1 MNMKK
6 ILMFLLC
13 LLLLCMPVSAVS
25 GSDASGE
32 STLQEQFEE
41 QLEASGADELIENA
55 PEQVKESLYDLG
67 LDTISFQKILSLSP
81 KEFIPYFID
90 QVQTVIARPV
100 KLLAI
105 VVGIIVLCALMNAL
119 KQSMAKDKLKEVF
132 QVVSILCICA
142 AVITPVID
150 CISKTGKTIFDCSNF
165 LISFVPV
172 LSGVMTAGGQIVT
185 ATSYQ
190 VFLFW
195 AAELVSVI
203 VSRTLVP
210 FLGIYLAIAITSSMN
225 AEFRLDK
232 IADSLKSFI
241 CWSLGGLLTVFVGI
255 LSIQGIVASSA
266 DTVSLKATK
275 FLISSVVPVVG
286 GALSDAL
293 GSVQSC
299 VKLLKTSVGAYGI
312 IIAVMTFL
320 PLLIESIS
328 WLLVTKISQ
337 VVAEF
342 LGVGGVTPVLKATSS
357 VLGII
362 LAIILCFMM
371 LIIITTT
378 IMMLLGTGG

>member
-1 MNMKK
+1 MKK

-90 QVQTVIARPV
+90 QVQAVIARPV

>member
-1 MNMKK
+1 MKK

-90 QVQTVIARPV
+90 QVQAVIARPV

-225 AEFRLDK
+225 TEFRLDK

>member
-1 MNMKK
+1 MKK

-25 GSDASGE
+25 GSVASGE

-90 QVQTVIARPV
+90 QVQAVIARPV

-342 LGVGGVTPVLKATSS
+342 LGAGGVTPVLKATSS
-357 VLGII
+357 VLSII

>member
-1 MNMKK
+1 MKK

-90 QVQTVIARPV
+90 QVQAVIARPV

-232 IADSLKSFI
+232 IADSLKSLI
-241 CWSLGGLLTVFVGI
+241 CWFLGGLLTVFVGI

>member
-1 MNMKK
+1 MKK

-225 AEFRLDK
+225 TEFRLDK

-357 VLGII
+357 VLSII

>member
-1 MNMKK
+1 MKK

-342 LGVGGVTPVLKATSS
+342 LWVGGVTPVLKATSS

-378 IMMLLGTGG
+378 IMMMLGTGG

>member
-1 MNMKK
+1 MKK

-90 QVQTVIARPV
+90 QVQAVIARPV

-232 IADSLKSFI
+232 IADSLKSLI
-241 CWSLGGLLTVFVGI
+241 CWFLGGLLTVFVGI

-357 VLGII
+357 VLSII

>member
-1 MNMKK
+1 MKK
-6 ILMFLLC
+6 MLMFLLC

-25 GSDASGE
+25 GSVASGE

-90 QVQTVIARPV
+90 QVQAVIARPV

-232 IADSLKSFI
+232 IADSLKSLI

>member
-1 MNMKK
+1 MKK

-357 VLGII
+357 VLSII

>member
-1 MNMKK
+1 MKK

-378 IMMLLGTGG
+378 IMMMLGTGG

>member
-1 MNMKK
+1 MKK
-6 ILMFLLC
+6 MLMFLLC

-25 GSDASGE
+25 GSVASGE

-90 QVQTVIARPV
+90 QVQAVIARPV

-225 AEFRLDK
+225 TEFRLDK

-357 VLGII
+357 VLSII

>member
-1 MNMKK
+1 MKK

-25 GSDASGE
+25 GSVASGE

-90 QVQTVIARPV
+90 QVQAVIARPV

-357 VLGII
+357 VLSII

>member
-1 MNMKK
+1 MKK

-25 GSDASGE
+25 GSVASGE

-41 QLEASGADELIENA
+41 QLEASGADELIENT

-90 QVQTVIARPV
+90 QVQAVIARPV

-225 AEFRLDK
+225 TEFRLDK

-357 VLGII
+357 VLSII

>member
-1 MNMKK
+1 MKK

-90 QVQTVIARPV
+90 QVQAVIARPV

-275 FLISSVVPVVG
+275 FLISSVIPVVG

>member
-1 MNMKK
+1 MKK
-6 ILMFLLC
+6 ILLFLLVLV
-13 LLLLCMPVSAVS
+13 LLTVPVHAAS
-25 GSDASGE
+25 SGE
-32 STLQEQFEE
+32 SQSQSPDIQEQFDE
-41 QLEASGADELIENA
+41 QLQSSGADELIENA
-55 PEQVKESLYDLG
+55 PEEVKESLYDLG

-81 KEFIPYFID
+81 KEFLPFFVD
-90 QVQTVIARPV
+90 QIKGIVVRPI

-105 VVGIIVLCALMNAL
+105 VVGIIVLCALMNTL
-119 KQSMAKDKLKEVF
+119 KQSIAKNRLNEVF
-132 QVVSILCICA
+132 HVVSILCICA

-185 ATSYQ
+185 STSYQ
-190 VFLFW
+190 IFLFW
-195 AAELVSVI
+195 AAEIVSVL

-210 FLGIYLAIAITSSMN
+210 FLGIYLAIAIVASIN
-225 AEFRLDK
+225 PEFQLYK
-232 IADSLKSFI
+232 IADSIKSFV
-241 CWSLGGLLTVFVGI
+241 CWALGGLLTVFVGI

-275 FLISSVVPVVG
+275 FLISSVIPVVG

-312 IIAVMTFL
+312 IIAVLTFL
-320 PLLIESIS
+320 PLLIESVS
-328 WLLVTKISQ
+328 WLLVTKVSQ
-337 VVAEF
+337 IVADF
-342 LGVGGVTPVLKATSS
+342 LGVEGIAPVLKATSS
-357 VLGII
+357 VISII
-362 LAIILCFMM
+362 LSIILCFMM

-378 IMMLLGTGG
+378 IMMMLGTGG

>member
-1 MNMKK
+1 MKK

-90 QVQTVIARPV
+90 QVQAVIARPV

-342 LGVGGVTPVLKATSS
+342 LGAGGVTPVLKATSS
-357 VLGII
+357 VLSII

>member
-1 MNMKK
+1 MKK

-25 GSDASGE
+25 GSDASEE
-32 STLQEQFEE
+32 SVLHEQFEV
-41 QLEASGADELIENA
+41 QLEDSVADELIENA
-55 PEQVKESLYDLG
+55 PEHVKVSLYDLG

-90 QVQTVIARPV
+90 QVQAVIARPV

-225 AEFRLDK
+225 TEFRLDK

-342 LGVGGVTPVLKATSS
+342 LGAGGVTPVLKATSS
-357 VLGII
+357 VLSII

>member
-1 MNMKK
+1 MKK

-41 QLEASGADELIENA
+41 QLEARGADELIENA

-90 QVQTVIARPV
+90 QVQAVIARPV

-225 AEFRLDK
+225 TEFRLDK

-342 LGVGGVTPVLKATSS
+342 LGAGGVTPVLKATSS
-357 VLGII
+357 VLSII

>member
-1 MNMKK
+1 MKK

-90 QVQTVIARPV
+90 QVQAVIARPV

-357 VLGII
+357 VLSII

>member
-1 MNMKK
+1 MKK

-90 QVQTVIARPV
+90 QVQAVIARPV

-225 AEFRLDK
+225 TEFRLDK

-357 VLGII
+357 VLSII

>member
-1 MNMKK
+1 MKK

-90 QVQTVIARPV
+90 QVQAVIARPV

-172 LSGVMTAGGQIVT
+172 LSGLMTAGGQIVT

-342 LGVGGVTPVLKATSS
+342 LGAGGVTPVLKATSS
-357 VLGII
+357 VLSII

>member
-1 MNMKK
+1 MKK

-150 CISKTGKTIFDCSNF
+150 CISKTGKTVFDCSNF

-232 IADSLKSFI
+232 IADSLKSLI
-241 CWSLGGLLTVFVGI
+241 CWFLGGLLTVFVGI

-337 VVAEF
+337 VVAGF

>member
-1 MNMKK
+1 MKK
-6 ILMFLLC
+6 MLMFLLC

-90 QVQTVIARPV
+90 QVQAVIARPV

>member
-1 MNMKK
+1 MKK

-90 QVQTVIARPV
+90 QVQAVIARPV

-232 IADSLKSFI
+232 IADSLKSLI

>member
-1 MNMKK
+1 MKK

-90 QVQTVIARPV
+90 QVQAVIARPV

-210 FLGIYLAIAITSSMN
+210 FLGIYLAIAFTSSMN

-232 IADSLKSFI
+232 IADSLKSLI

>member
-1 MNMKK
+1 MKK
-6 ILMFLLC
+6 MLMFLLC

-90 QVQTVIARPV
+90 QVQAVIARPV

-150 CISKTGKTIFDCSNF
+150 CISKTGKTVFDCSNF

-232 IADSLKSFI
+232 IADSLKSLI
-241 CWSLGGLLTVFVGI
+241 CWFLGGLLTVFVGI

-337 VVAEF
+337 VVAGF

>member
-1 MNMKK
+1 MKK

-90 QVQTVIARPV
+90 QVQAVIARPV

-225 AEFRLDK
+225 TEFRLDK

-342 LGVGGVTPVLKATSS
+342 LGAGGVTPVLKATSS
-357 VLGII
+357 VLSII

>member
-1 MNMKK
+1 MKK

-90 QVQTVIARPV
+90 QVQAVIARPV

-150 CISKTGKTIFDCSNF
+150 CISKTGKTIFDCSKF
-165 LISFVPV
+165 LIFFVPV

>member
-1 MNMKK
+1 MKK

-25 GSDASGE
+25 GSDASEE
-32 STLQEQFEE
+32 SVLQEQFEE

-357 VLGII
+357 VLSII

>member
-1 MNMKK
+1 MKK
-6 ILMFLLC
+6 MLMFLLC

-25 GSDASGE
+25 GSVTSGE

-90 QVQTVIARPV
+90 QVQAVIARPV

-225 AEFRLDK
+225 TEFRLDK

-357 VLGII
+357 VLSII

>member
-1 MNMKK
+1 MKK

-90 QVQTVIARPV
+90 QVQAVIARPV

-172 LSGVMTAGGQIVT
+172 LSGVMTKI
-185 ATSYQ
+185 
-190 VFLFW
+190 LILE
-195 AAELVSVI
+195 AE
-203 VSRTLVP
+203 P
-210 FLGIYLAIAITSSMN
+210 EYLAPTYP
-225 AEFRLDK
+225 
-232 IADSLKSFI
+232 
-241 CWSLGGLLTVFVGI
+241 
-255 LSIQGIVASSA
+255 
-266 DTVSLKATK
+266 
-275 FLISSVVPVVG
+275 SVV
-286 GALSDAL
+286 L
-293 GSVQSC
+293 
-299 VKLLKTSVGAYGI
+299 
-312 IIAVMTFL
+312 
-320 PLLIESIS
+320 ERSIS
-328 WLLVTKISQ
+328 IRSL
-337 VVAEF
+337 
-342 LGVGGVTPVLKATSS
+342 P
-357 VLGII
+357 
-362 LAIILCFMM
+362 
-371 LIIITTT
+371 ITEVPGASGFRT
-378 IMMLLGTGG
+378 

>member
-1 MNMKK
+1 MKK

-90 QVQTVIARPV
+90 QVQAVIARPV

-119 KQSMAKDKLKEVF
+119 KQSLAKDKLKEVF

-225 AEFRLDK
+225 TEFRLDK

-342 LGVGGVTPVLKATSS
+342 LGAGGVTPVLKATSS
-357 VLGII
+357 VLSII

>member
-1 MNMKK
+1 MKK

-90 QVQTVIARPV
+90 QVQAVIARPV

-119 KQSMAKDKLKEVF
+119 KQSMAEDKLKEVF

-342 LGVGGVTPVLKATSS
+342 LGAGGVTPVLKATSS
-357 VLGII
+357 VLSII

>member
-1 MNMKK
+1 MKK

-90 QVQTVIARPV
+90 QVQTVIALPV

-232 IADSLKSFI
+232 IADSLKSLI
-241 CWSLGGLLTVFVGI
+241 CWFLGGLLTVFVGI

-342 LGVGGVTPVLKATSS
+342 LGAGGVTPVLKATSS
-357 VLGII
+357 VLSII

>member
-1 MNMKK
+1 MKK

-90 QVQTVIARPV
+90 QVQAVIARPV

-299 VKLLKTSVGAYGI
+299 VKLLKTSVGSYGI

-357 VLGII
+357 VLSII

>member
-1 MNMKK
+1 MKK
-6 ILMFLLC
+6 MLMFLLC

-25 GSDASGE
+25 GSVASGE

-90 QVQTVIARPV
+90 QVQAVIARPV

-225 AEFRLDK
+225 TEFRLDK

>member
-1 MNMKK
+1 MKK

-25 GSDASGE
+25 GSNASGE

-90 QVQTVIARPV
+90 QVQAMIARPV

-225 AEFRLDK
+225 TEFRLDK
-232 IADSLKSFI
+232 IADSLKSLI

>member
-1 MNMKK
+1 MKK

-232 IADSLKSFI
+232 IADSLKSLI

-357 VLGII
+357 VLSII

-378 IMMLLGTGG
+378 IMMMLGTGG